1 MSCWTDFLQSSN
13 EYEEGVVNYLDKAFA
28 TRAIGDQI
36 SCPCKVCYNRF
47 WHHRDKVYDHLIANG
62 IEPGSEQFHY
72 HERTNDADMPDIEDN
87 MDGLLNDIYRDVVEE
102 FPNGLESIGDD
113 ASPEAKKFYKLVE
126 DGKQELYPGCKTFSK
141 LSFLIRLYLLKCLH
155 GITNNGF
162 SDILE
167 LILELIPEA
176 KLPKSFNE
184 AKKIVKDLGLHYDK
198 IDACCNNCMLY

>member
-1 MSCWTDFLQSSN
+1 
-13 EYEEGVVNYLDKAFA
+13 
-28 TRAIGDQI
+28 
-36 SCPCKVCYNRF
+36 
-47 WHHRDKVYDHLIANG
+47 
-62 IEPGSEQFHY
+62 
-72 HERTNDADMPDIEDN
+72 

-126 DGKQELYPGCKTFSK
+126 DWKQELYPGCKMFSK

-198 IDACCNNCMLY
+198 IDACRNDCMLYWKDNEVATSCHVCHAPRWKEKENQEETGTQSSKGANQIPAKVVWHFPLKLRLQRLYMCSETAELMRWHDEKKKKDGKLRHPALERV